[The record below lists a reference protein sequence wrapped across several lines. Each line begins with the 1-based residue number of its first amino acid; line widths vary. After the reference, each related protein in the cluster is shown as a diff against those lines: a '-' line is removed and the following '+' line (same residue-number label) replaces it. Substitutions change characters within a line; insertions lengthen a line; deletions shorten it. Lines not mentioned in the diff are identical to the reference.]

1 MGKFI
6 SQLSLIFLIPGFS
19 LAAYAQSPNVDKN
32 NDKQPYLVKMERE
45 QKQNLPL
52 PDFNNVKVEEQQQ
65 QNSAPSSK
73 AIKNVV
79 TAKLMTNYSDGNFY
93 ADRLMSRAELAAI
106 MVKTFKLDKRNLP
119 SEDVQVADVPS
130 SHSAYQDIQ
139 TVLKT
144 GIMKGYRGNLFFPN
158 QRVTRAEGLAI
169 FAQAYGVFQFSDD
182 TVNEILARYADKKSI
197 PNWAKKAVAT
207 VITEGFIDSWQPQL
221 SPLKP
226 MTRGDMAYVLSQ
238 YLERQQPQAD
248 TPVVPGGSV
257 HPQSF

>member
-19 LAAYAQSPNVDKN
+19 LAAYAQSPNVEKK
-32 NDKQPYLVKMERE
+32 NDKQPYLVNMERE

-52 PDFNNVKVEEQQQ
+52 PDFKDVDVEGKQQ

-73 AIKNVV
+73 AIKKVV

-182 TVNEILARYADKKSI
+182 TVNEILARYSDKKSI

-221 SPLKP
+221 SPLTS

-257 HPQSF
+257 NPQSF